1 MSQQTLALELA
12 KSSTHP
18 LHGLSPYVGRL
29 ATHRATTL
37 INRLTKKG
45 STLADPFC
53 GSGTIPLEAWKL
65 GMQVVA
71 SDLSPYAVALTR
83 AKLFPTPTLE
93 QALKQIDLLSQL
105 VNKEILTV
113 DLRRVPKWVRSFYHP
128 ETLREAIAWAEVL
141 KRRKSWFLFGCFL
154 NLLHHQRPGFLSYPA
169 SHATPYLRR
178 AKFPQEEFPELYE
191 YRDVKSRLL
200 KKVCRTLE
208 KPVEFDYDLSRVV
221 KLCDAPNLVK
231 ATQDIDCI
239 ITSPPYMS
247 GLHYARDNRLRLWFC
262 GVKEWAELEGRV
274 SPRQSAF
281 SHLMDNCAR
290 KWQSWLRPNGHLA
303 IVLGDIHRDNK
314 RIDVANLVMESV
326 KNEAPMLELVSCE
339 DQAIPDEKRLIKGNA
354 GTLTETT
361 LIFRRRRKC

>member
-1 MSQQTLALELA
+1 MIQSPPASELA

-37 INRLTKKG
+37 INRLAEKG
-45 STLADPFC
+45 NTLADPFC

-65 GMQVVA
+65 GLRVVA

-83 AKLFPTPTLE
+83 AKLFPIPTLE
-93 QALKQIDLLSQL
+93 QALKQIDLLNQL

-128 ETLREAIAWAEVL
+128 ETLREAIAWANVL
-141 KRRKSWFLFGCFL
+141 KRRNSLFLFGCFL

-178 AKFPQEEFPELYE
+178 AKFPQDQFPELYE

-208 KPVEFDYDLSRVV
+208 KPVEFDYDLSREV
-221 KLCDAPNLVK
+221 KLCNATNLVK
-231 ATQDIDCI
+231 GRQDIDCI

-262 GVKEWAELEGRV
+262 GVNESAELESRV
-274 SPRQSAF
+274 SPRQNAF
-281 SHLMDNCAR
+281 SHLMDDCAK
-290 KWQSWLRPNGHLA
+290 KWQNWLRPNGHLA

-326 KNEAPMLELVSCE
+326 KSKSPMLELVSYE
-339 DQAIPDEKRLIKGNA
+339 DQAIPDEKRLIKSNA

-361 LIFRRRRKC
+361 LIFRRRKKC